1 MSTTEIATQVA
12 IVGGGPSGLTMAY
25 LLRQAGLEVEVVENR
40 SRPYTV
46 DRVRAGVL
54 EQSAVE
60 LLTQAGLGE
69 RLHKEGQK
77 HDGIYLQFD
86 GEKHR
91 IPFTELIDRSVWV
104 YGQQEVMKDLLVAH
118 DKEGFSA
125 HYECGNVALHDLTTD
140 SPSVTFT
147 QNGQDVRL
155 TARFI
160 IGADGFHGISR
171 PSIPASDI
179 THHERVYPFG
189 WLGILADVE
198 PSTDEI
204 IYALHEDGFAMHS
217 MRSNTVSRL
226 YLQVDPNDDI
236 ANWSDERIWEALQ
249 TRLGHPGF
257 TLKEGPITEKSITPM
272 RSWVSSPMRYGNL
285 FLVGDSAH
293 IVPPTG
299 AKGLNSAFGDIAVL
313 SPALLDFFAT
323 GNTHGIDVYSDD
335 SLRRIWK
342 TQNFSMYMTNM
353 LHRFSSDNPAQ
364 DDFDYR
370 SQLGQ
375 LRTVVESKHGMAF
388 LAENYTGI
396 IW

>member
-1 MSTTEIATQVA
+1 MSTTELTTQVA
-12 IVGGGPSGLTMAY
+12 VVGGGPSGLTMAY
-25 LLRQAGLEVEVVENR
+25 LLRQAGIDVQVVENR

-54 EQSAVE
+54 EQSSVE
-60 LLTQAGLGE
+60 LLTKAGLGE

-77 HDGIYLQFD
+77 HEGIYLQFD

-91 IPFTELIDRSVWV
+91 VPFADLIGRSVWV

-118 DKEGFSA
+118 DKENFSA
-125 HYECGNVALHDLTTD
+125 NYECDNVALHDLLTD
-140 SPSVTFT
+140 SPSVTYT
-147 QNGQDVRL
+147 QHGQDVRI

-171 PSIPASDI
+171 PSIPESAI

-189 WLGILADVE
+189 WLGILANVE
-198 PSTDEI
+198 PSTDEL

-226 YLQVDPNDDI
+226 YLQVDPDDDI

-249 TRLGHPGF
+249 KRLGHPGF

-299 AKGLNSAFGDIAVL
+299 AKGLNSAFGDIAYL

-323 GNTHGIDVYSDD
+323 GNTKGIESYSKD
-335 SLRRIWK
+335 SLDRIWR

-353 LHRFSSDNPAQ
+353 LHRFFSDNPTQ

-375 LRTVVESKHGMAF
+375 LRTVVNSKHGMAF